1 MNTLLEEKL
10 LVIII
15 LNYLDY
21 KTTFKCVDH
30 LIELGVKHHIIIV
43 DNASPNESFNMIQ
56 EKYKKNGN
64 ITVVKTSK
72 NGGYGYGNNAGI
84 SKAKK
89 IADFQYYCIMNPDVI
104 IPENYFEKLC
114 CKLKQRS
121 NYAIISPLMIYPDK
135 IDLSKISWDV
145 RTAKEI
151 YQFHF
156 LLSKE
161 AKVKVKKVY
170 KFVGDGLIEA
180 DAVPGSCFIIDANV
194 FREMEYFDE
203 KNFMYNEETILSI
216 KLKQLNKKCLISLP
230 DYFIHNHIYEKNEA
244 DVWKDYRE
252 HFFDKILRNYMIT
265 YKSRKYLCKNYYN
278 AQYLFHLK
286 IVNIM
291 NLLILLGKHLISKIC
306 FKL

>member
-72 NGGYGYGNNAGI
+72 NGGYGYGNNIGI

-121 NYAIISPLMIYPDK
+121 DYAIISPLMIYPDR

-161 AKVKVKKVY
+161 AKVKVKKIY

-180 DAVPGSCFIIDANV
+180 DAVPGSCFIINANV

-216 KLKQLNKKCLISLP
+216 KLKRLNKKCLISLP
-230 DYFIHNHIYEKNEA
+230 DYFIHNHIYEKNKA
-244 DVWKDYRE
+244 DIWKDYRE

-265 YKSRKYLCKNYYN
+265 YKSREYLCKNYYN
-278 AQYLFHLK
+278 AQYLFNLK

-291 NLLILLGKHLISKIC
+291 NLLILLGKHFISKIC